1 MPDAPMDNRMLLKR
15 TLVAMGALVGA
26 CVVVVSA
33 LTLLASLV
41 VGHALAP
48 SSGESVAEPAP
59 SARPTRSP
67 APGVRP
73 LQAGTPQKTK

>member
-48 SSGESVAEPAP
+48 SSGDSVTEPTP
-59 SARPTRSP
+59 SARPTRP
-67 APGVRP
+67 TMPGVKP
-73 LQAGTPQKTK
+73 LQSGTSQKTK

>member
-15 TLVAMGALVGA
+15 TLVAIGALVGA
-26 CVVVVSA
+26 CAVVVST

-48 SSGESVAEPAP
+48 SAGDSVAEPAP
-59 SARPTRSP
+59 SARPTRLP
-67 APGVRP
+67 VPGVKP
-73 LQAGTPQKTK
+73 LQSGTPQKTK